1 MATGN
6 NISLP
11 EPLLAEIQSAAQAEN
26 RSVEEILQEAIRQ
39 YLDNR
44 SWTKILGY
52 GQRRAKELGL
62 TEADIDRAIAETR
75 AEQHRR

>member
-11 EPLLAEIQSAAQAEN
+11 EPLLAEILSAAQAEN